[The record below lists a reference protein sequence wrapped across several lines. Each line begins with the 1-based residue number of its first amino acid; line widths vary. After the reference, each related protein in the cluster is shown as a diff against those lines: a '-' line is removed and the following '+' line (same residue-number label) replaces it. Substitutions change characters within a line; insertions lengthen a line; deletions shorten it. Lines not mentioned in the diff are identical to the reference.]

1 MRKLLGYQI
10 IWISEEKRQA
20 LYQSRL
26 YAISDQIVQMT
37 ANGDHE
43 AEISV
48 STMADISVFMMRE
61 AKASSETTR
70 DIIAR
75 GSPKP
80 IHLAV

>member
-1 MRKLLGYQI
+1 
-10 IWISEEKRQA
+10 
-20 LYQSRL
+20 
-26 YAISDQIVQMT
+26 MT

-48 STMADISVFMMRE
+48 SKMADISVFMMRE